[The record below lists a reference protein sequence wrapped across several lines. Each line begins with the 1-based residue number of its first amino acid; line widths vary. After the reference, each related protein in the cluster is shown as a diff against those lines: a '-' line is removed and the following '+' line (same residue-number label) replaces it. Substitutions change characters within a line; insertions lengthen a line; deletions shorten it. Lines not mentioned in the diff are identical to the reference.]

1 MLEGSRGTEMGLP
14 VCSWASLQRFS
25 HGGWLWFLLAWRT
38 RLSRLISQELIPKS
52 QAPPKETR
60 REHSP
65 PPGLRGSGRGQEP
78 CLPRPAQPCA
88 WLPAPSPST
97 TASLLPAA
105 PIAASHLLPPSR
117 PAVPGCDHGGPTLTA
132 VFLRPPLLM
141 GRRDER
147 SQASPLAL
155 SLFFFFLS
163 CAREAFFPG
172 AGRAGSTS
180 GGSRPRCRCA
190 PPPCRGARQETP
202 GRRPPQRPGATGTS
216 RRLPPGA
223 RLRSPGV
230 TRWSFQSCHQ
240 HQHHNRPSRSRTFC
254 PVYKRLE
261 TRLGGE
267 LAVAGYI

>member
-155 SLFFFFLS
+155 SLFFFF
-163 CAREAFFPG
+163 FFPVPGKPFSQEQAGRAAPPAAPAPG
-172 AGRAGSTS
+172 AGAHRLRAVGQGRRHL
-180 GGSRPRCRCA
+180 GGA
-190 PPPCRGARQETP
+190 PPRGRV
-202 GRRPPQRPGATGTS
+202 PPAPPDAF
-216 RRLPPGA
+216 PPGHGCAA
-223 RLRSPGV
+223 R
-230 TRWSFQSCHQ
+230 
-240 HQHHNRPSRSRTFC
+240 
-254 PVYKRLE
+254 E
-261 TRLGGE
+261 
-267 LAVAGYI
+267 